1 MDLYIWLIKVIHYMI
16 VLFFILAPFSN
27 SELILSLHL
36 IMVPFLML
44 HWVTN
49 QSACALTELEKFL
62 TGKTEDHDTFI
73 GKIVGPVYKFQ
84 SCEEQNMFVWGVLIL
99 LWLLTLYK
107 LRRSNFQFMR
117 NTFTH
122 LRETLRR

>member
-1 MDLYIWLIKVIHYMI
+1 
-16 VLFFILAPFSN
+16 
-27 SELILSLHL
+27 
-36 IMVPFLML
+36 ML

-62 TGKTEDHDTFI
+62 TGKTEDDDTFI

-84 SCEEQNMFVWGVLIL
+84 SCEEQNMFVWSVLIL
-99 LWLLTLYK
+99 LWLFTLYK
-107 LRRSNFQFMR
+107 LRRTKFQFMR
-117 NTFTH
+117 QTAAR

>member
-1 MDLYIWLIKVIHYMI
+1 MDLYLWIIRVIHYLI
-16 VLFFILAPFSN
+16 VLFFILAPFSD
-27 SELILSLHL
+27 SEFILTLHFIL
-36 IMVPFLML
+36 VPFLML

-62 TGKTEDHDTFI
+62 TGKTEDDDTFI

-84 SCEEQNMFVWGVLIL
+84 SCEEQNMFVWSVLIL
-99 LWLLTLYK
+99 LWLFTLYK
-107 LRRSNFQFMR
+107 LRRTKFQFMR
-117 NTFTH
+117 QTAAR